1 MMRAMLNVLEVFHH
15 RSARHIV
22 GMMVQ
27 RTASG
32 EWEWPAVADAL
43 ETAGLWPTKEYIY
56 HIQDTIVV
64 QVFFWNICEM

>member
-1 MMRAMLNVLEVFHH
+1 MFYKAIVHSVLLYGRDIWLMMRAMLNVLEVFHH

-43 ETAGLWPTKEYIY
+43 ETAGL
-56 HIQDTIVV
+56 
-64 QVFFWNICEM
+64 